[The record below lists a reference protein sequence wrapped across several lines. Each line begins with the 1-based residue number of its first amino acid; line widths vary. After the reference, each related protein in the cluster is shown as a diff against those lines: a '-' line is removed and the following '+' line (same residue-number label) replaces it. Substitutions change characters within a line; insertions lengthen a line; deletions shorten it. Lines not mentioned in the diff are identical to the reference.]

1 MITHLLRHVHAPA
14 TPCSRT
20 CYAMITRSLYVNG
33 GQIESLTS
41 RRLGEQPLTNG
52 KHEMRIESVCSAVG
66 HAHHQR
72 VDAVGVAHGRGVQ
85 VQRAVSLE
93 LLQSVDIFTY
103 HCEFTAGLKYFSK
116 FFSCVRFCTVTC
128 FETE

>member
-1 MITHLLRHVHAPA
+1 
-14 TPCSRT
+14 
-20 CYAMITRSLYVNG
+20 MITRSLYVNG

-93 LLQSVDIFTY
+93 LLQSDKVN
-103 HCEFTAGLKYFSK
+103 YFLFSH
-116 FFSCVRFCTVTC
+116 FSCCSRSYVSIRTVTHVSQH
-128 FETE
+128 